1 MLDALTVSIY
11 SVIAIQFAHAALHY
25 RTRNRRAVRAFG
37 LMVFVFVLCAVSGYL
52 DNLVNMPHW
61 LHKGLH
67 VGLIVASLVFVF
79 RNHALVIIQAL
90 KDD

>member
-11 SVIAIQFAHAALHY
+11 SVIAFQFAHAAMHY

-61 LHKGLH
+61 LHTGLH
-67 VGLIVASLVFVF
+67 VGLIVVSLLFAA
-79 RNHALVIIQAL
+79 RNQTLVIIQAL

>member
-52 DNLVNMPHW
+52 DNLVTMPHW
-61 LHKGLH
+61 LHNALH
-67 VGLIVASLVFVF
+67 VALIASSLVFVV
-79 RNHALVIIQAL
+79 RNQAL
-90 KDD
+90 LIIKALQDD